1 MFRTSGLR
9 PNYTLPE
16 FWPHKYVEGLVRIR
30 GDNFWAGK
38 AQSLFDILENKG
50 LAHPSPLKGGS
61 FSVQPFL
68 SPRVAPKQYTTPA
81 LGIYNTLHI
90 MTLMCVTVK
99 NANLSGQCSDRT
111 RPNYT
116 DFFHHSRDCQNSV
129 KTDAMSN
136 IMMQYII
143 TKFNWKIVCLC
154 DATYSEKWCREHQ
167 RTFLS
172 KYVYKIA
179 KCIICLMTMV
189 NRSCYNFKINWA
201 IEKPISDS
209 DSARVFTLGTLKT

>member
-1 MFRTSGLR
+1 MLKDS
-9 PNYTLPE
+9 
-16 FWPHKYVEGLVRIR
+16 FWSVETISEQ
-30 GDNFWAGK
+30 GK
-38 AQSLFDILENKG
+38 LNQCLIYWKTRVYLIHHHWREGVSVFN
-50 LAHPSPLKGGS
+50 P
-61 FSVQPFL
+61 FSHE
-68 SPRVAPKQYTTPA
+68 SCAKEYTTPA
-81 LGIYNTLHI
+81 LGIYNTLRI
-90 MTLMCVTVK
+90 ITLMCVTVK

-116 DFFHHSRDCQNSV
+116 DFFHHSLDCQNLV

-167 RTFLS
+167 CTFLS

-189 NRSCYNFKINWA
+189 NRSCYNFKTNWA
-201 IEKPISDS
+201 IEKSISDS
-209 DSARVFTLGTLKT
+209 DSAQVFQLGTLKTSKLPFFTRGGSDSP

>member
-1 MFRTSGLR
+1 MFRTSGRR

-16 FWPHKYVEGLVRIR
+16 FWPHKYVEGLVWVR

-38 AQSLFDILENKG
+38 AQSVFDILENKG
-50 LAHPSPLKGGS
+50 LSHPSPLKGGAS
-61 FSVQPFL
+61 VFNLFSPESCAEGVH
-68 SPRVAPKQYTTPA
+68 TPA
-81 LGIYNTLHI
+81 LGIYNTLRI

-99 NANLSGQCSDRT
+99 NANLCGQCSDRT

-116 DFFHHSRDCQNSV
+116 DFFHHSRDCKNSV

-154 DATYSEKWCREHQ
+154 DATYSEKWCKEHQ
-167 RTFLS
+167 RPFLS
-172 KYVYKIA
+172 KYVYKMYNLFDDHGQQIGD
-179 KCIICLMTMV
+179 KLES
-189 NRSCYNFKINWA
+189 NRTDRIPL
-201 IEKPISDS
+201 KPGIY
-209 DSARVFTLGTLKT
+209 